1 LRSDTALIQTIGRAA
16 RHVRGKVVMYA
27 DRVTDSMKRAIDE
40 TNRRRAKQNA
50 YNEEHGIEPV
60 SIVKAVRDLT
70 DQVAVQAVAEQKA
83 EYRVEGAA
91 ALPKPEI
98 KKVIAEMEKQMKIA
112 AQELEFE
119 KAAVL
124 RDQIFE
130 LRSILAE
137 ESNLPPW
144 EKVRLLAGE
153 D

>member
-1 LRSDTALIQTIGRAA
+1 
-16 RHVRGKVVMYA
+16 MYA

>member
-1 LRSDTALIQTIGRAA
+1 
-16 RHVRGKVVMYA
+16 
-27 DRVTDSMKRAIDE
+27 
-40 TNRRRAKQNA
+40 
-50 YNEEHGIEPV
+50 
-60 SIVKAVRDLT
+60 
-70 DQVAVQAVAEQKA
+70 VQAVAEQKA
-83 EYRVEGAA
+83 EYRVKGAA

-98 KKVIAEMEKQMKIA
+98 KKIIAEMEKQMKIA

-137 ESNLPPW
+137 ESNLTPW